1 MKKTLLFSVAFVL
14 MFSLLTGCGA
24 GTATSTTT
32 AAASTTAAAA
42 DGVKDPSTITIAWLP
57 NNAGEDFKD
66 ARVEIEKVIENA
78 TGLKVE
84 EKLTTDYAI
93 LIEAMASGEA
103 QLAYCGA
110 QQYVEAHNKNGK
122 VVPLVANS
130 GSSGTLD
137 DAIYY
142 SRFCVKKGNEAEYQ
156 NGSDYS
162 IDKMAGKK
170 IAFVSNS
177 STSGFK
183 VPTSAIIANFSKQDQ
198 WKNLKQE
205 DLLEGG
211 EGKLFSQVIFGGSHQ
226 LSAVSLLTGKADVAA
241 FDDIDLVSYVDLTSG
256 TDNVPGAVYTVK
268 QGADDPFGA
277 LAGQQYVVIKAMA
290 VMNGPMMANSGAL
303 SQKTLDAIKTA
314 LISDAVTN
322 NPKIFLPKDA
332 QYKGMFNQPQK
343 FLPVEDKWYDPIR
356 ELSK

>member
-1 MKKTLLFSVAFVL
+1 MKKTCLFSAAVVL
-14 MFSLLTGCGA
+14 MFSLLVGCGA
-24 GTATSTTT
+24 GASASG
-32 AAASTTAAAA
+32 AAQGA
-42 DGVKDPSTITIAWLP
+42 DVKDPSVITIAWLP

-66 ARVEIEKVIENA
+66 ARAEINKVIADA

-110 QQYVEAHNKNGK
+110 QQYVEAHNKNPK
-122 VVPLVANS
+122 VIALAANS
-130 GSSGTLD
+130 GESGTLD

-142 SRFCVKKGNEAEYQ
+142 SRLCVKKGNESQYQ

-162 IDKMAGKK
+162 IDNIAGKK

-183 VPTSAIIANFSKQDQ
+183 VPVSAIIANFVKQDQ
-198 WKNLKQE
+198 WKDLKQD

-211 EGKLFSQVIFGGSHQ
+211 AGKLFSQVIFAGSHQ
-226 LSAVSLLTGKADVAA
+226 LSAVSILTDKADVAA

-268 QGADDPFGA
+268 QGADDPFNV
-277 LAGQQYVVIKAMA
+277 LAGQQYVVIKASA
-290 VMNGPMMANSGAL
+290 VMNGPFMANSGAL
-303 SQKTLDAIKTA
+303 SQKSLDAIKNA
-314 LISDAVTN
+314 LTSDAVTN

-332 QYKGMFNQPQK
+332 QYKGMFNQPQR
-343 FLPVEDKWYDPIR
+343 FVPVEDNWYDPIR